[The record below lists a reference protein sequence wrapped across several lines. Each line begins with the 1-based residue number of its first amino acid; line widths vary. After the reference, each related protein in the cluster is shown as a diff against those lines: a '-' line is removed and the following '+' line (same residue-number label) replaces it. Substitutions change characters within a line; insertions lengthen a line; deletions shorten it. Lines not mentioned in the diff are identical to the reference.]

1 MKATFRKYSAES
13 DFLRVR
19 DFLKEMYFAFDKP
32 INWGLERWNWGRYH
46 PCVFEEKDPE
56 KTAEHIR
63 FWENAVGVWEDGDG
77 QIVGLVSTELPFHNE
92 EIFFQQRPGY
102 DFLLDEMFEY
112 AESTLGDPK
121 TKRLRM
127 AIYEY
132 DEPLQAA
139 AAKRGYRKGPNS
151 ISHNAEFPI
160 TKIPEKNLPEGFEVR
175 SMAEGGDLALRCKV
189 QGLGFN
195 HPDPA
200 EWMTPTEYREV
211 QQAPDYREDFDLY
224 VVGPDGEY
232 VTCCIIWFDD
242 FNNIGFFEPVCTHPD
257 FRRKG
262 FGREVMMEGIRR
274 VAALGATTVYVG
286 SSQEFYKAIGFQMK
300 YATYTWIKQF

>member
-1 MKATFRKYSAES
+1 MKATFREYSAES

-19 DFLKEMYFAFDKP
+19 DFLKEMYYAFGKP
-32 INWGLERWNWGRYH
+32 INWGLERWNWARYH
-46 PCVFEEKDPE
+46 PCVFDEKDPQ
-56 KTAEHIR
+56 KTKTHIR
-63 FWENAVGVWEDGDG
+63 FWENAVGLWENDAGE
-77 QIVGLVSTELPFHNE
+77 IVSVISTEMPFPNE

-102 DFLLDEMFEY
+102 DFLLDEMFAY

-139 AAKRGYRKGPNS
+139 AAKRGYRRDPNS

-160 TKIPEKNLPEGFEVR
+160 TALPQKNLPDGFEVR
-175 SMAEGGDLALRCKV
+175 SMAENGDLALRCKV

-195 HPDPA
+195 HPDSA
-200 EWMTPTEYREV
+200 EWMTPAEYREV

-232 VTCCIIWFDD
+232 VTCCIVWYDD
-242 FNNIGFFEPVCTHPD
+242 ANKIGFFEPVCTHPD
-257 FRRKG
+257 FRRQG
-262 FGREVMMEGIRR
+262 FGREVIMEGIRR
-274 VAALGATTVYVG
+274 VAAMGATKAYVG

-300 YATYTWIKQF
+300 YATYTWTKEL